1 MARWYQTVHPRSR
14 IAARSG
20 ITRRMGCLYTV
31 LWSVK
36 QKGGLVIVMELVI
49 LGSGAGG
56 GVPAFYCGCDACREA
71 AAERRCRRTRC
82 AVAVLGQE
90 ITLVDAP
97 PELRIQL
104 IREGIQGVDR
114 LLMTHWHYDHSG
126 GLADLE
132 FYVRVRRGEAI
143 PAYMTAET
151 QDWLGAAFDTM
162 GDCLYTQTVAAGDRV
177 ETGDVCFTAL
187 DAAHAPGT
195 VGWLMESRSGKRTA
209 YIPDTGPLPAATRA
223 LLAGVDTLIL
233 GASFWGRNCMPDT
246 HLSVDEAVRIA
257 LDLKAKQTYLT
268 HLSMHHDTPV
278 TCREL
283 ETYLGSVGR
292 EFHLAYDGT
301 AVEL

>member
-1 MARWYQTVHPRSR
+1 
-14 IAARSG
+14 
-20 ITRRMGCLYTV
+20 
-31 LWSVK
+31 
-36 QKGGLVIVMELVI
+36 MELVI

-56 GVPAFYCGCDACREA
+56 GVPAFYCSCDACREA
-71 AAERRCRRTRC
+71 AAELTCRRTRC
-82 AVAVLGQE
+82 AVAVLGQK
-90 ITLVDAP
+90 ITLIDAP

-104 IREGIQGVDR
+104 VREGIQGVDR

-151 QDWLGAAFDTM
+151 QDRLGAAFDYM
-162 GDCLYTQTVAAGDRV
+162 DDCLCTQILVAGDQV
-177 ETGDVCFTAL
+177 ETEDVCYTAL

-209 YIPDTGPLPAATRA
+209 YIPDTGPLPAATSA

-233 GASFWGRNCMPDT
+233 GASFWGRNWMPDT

-257 LDLKAKQTYLT
+257 LGLKAKQTYLT

-283 ETYLGSVGR
+283 EAYLGSAGR
-292 EFHLAYDGT
+292 EFHLGYDGT
-301 AVEL
+301 SVEL